1 MLKNTTS
8 AFKISIIYLLFS
20 LLWIYFSDNAIS
32 FIADDSEKITYFQTI
47 KGLFF
52 VTLSSILLYFLSKQ
66 FFVNLQEEKDKLAST
81 NYILEKIIENAPV
94 IIFWKDK
101 NGVFKGANSQFLE
114 LMNLKTKKEL
124 IGKKDSDFNI
134 SEKND
139 YMTDDLFVMKT
150 KKPKLNYI
158 ETITA
163 KDKNIKTLNTSKVP
177 LFDEKGEVIGILGVV
192 NDITEQ
198 LKTQK
203 QINLQDQLL
212 IQQSKLASM
221 GEMIANIAHQWRQP
235 LSIISTSATGIK
247 MQKEMGILDDI
258 SEIKSLEIINENAQ
272 YLSNTIDDFRD
283 FFKKSKTK
291 NSVNLNNLIDKTLKL
306 ILTRL
311 KNKNITIIN
320 NSTDIKFET
329 YESEM
334 IQVFMNIINN
344 SVDAFENKTYNK
356 YLFLE
361 AYESNDNIFIK
372 IKDNAGGI
380 EENIINRIFEPYFTT
395 KDSKQGTGIGLYMC
409 NEIIVKH
416 LNGKIFATNESF
428 EYEGN
433 KYKGSQFTI
442 ELPLY

>member
-20 LLWIYFSDNAIS
+20 LLWIYFSDNAIN

-291 NSVNLNNLIDKTLKL
+291 NSINLNNLIDKTLKL

-442 ELPLY
+442 ELPLS